1 MRVVAFTLALSCFA
15 AGFAMGRDLYRS
27 RADLCERQLIE
38 QVSDPE
44 QRETIFDRLERGIR

>member
-44 QRETIFDRLERGIR
+44 QLETIFDRLERGIR